1 MSRRTWWG
9 DWTSWRTFFG
19 NGVAARR
26 SCSRPLPPRPSST
39 APQLTPSPPLPRY
52 LNPGLKLTLIEERPD
67 AAATATQTKAAA
79 DGDTGDAASPQT
91 VTEEGHL
98 RTTFK
103 HDGGLA
109 EMVQL
114 LVRDKKP
121 VHETFKEVMVR
132 TVEANDAPP
141 TAEPGNAAL
150 ILP

>member
-1 MSRRTWWG
+1 MSLR
-9 DWTSWRTFFG
+9 
-19 NGVAARR
+19 AAPAQ
-26 SCSRPLPPRPSST
+26 SPFLPRPSST
-39 APQLTPSPPLPRY
+39 APQLHSSPPLPPPLPRY
-52 LNPGLKLTLIEERPD
+52 LNPGLKLTLTDERPD

-79 DGDTGDAASPQT
+79 DGDKGDAASPQT

-132 TVEANDAPP
+132 TAEANDAPP
-141 TAEPGNAAL
+141 TAEPGKRAAL